1 MYNFSTRQDIAEKI
15 QTGELTII
23 KFGATWCGPCQIM
36 KYHLEQLEK
45 QLRGFTV
52 HIFEVDVDHEQEFAA
67 DMDVKT
73 LPTIFVFRRQELVG
87 HIVGADVQ
95 RFHQVVFANLQ

>member
-1 MYNFSTRQDIAEKI
+1 MHNFTNRQDIAEKI

-52 HIFEVDVDHEQEFAA
+52 HIFEIDVDHEQDFAA
-67 DMDVKT
+67 DMGVKT
-73 LPTIFVFRRQELVG
+73 LPTIFIFRHQQLVG
-87 HIVGADVQ
+87 HIKGADIQ
-95 RFHQVVFANLQ
+95 KLHQLVTANLQ